1 MGKGS
6 SKGHTPREAKDNLK
20 STQLLSVIDA
30 ISEGPIEGPV
40 DGLKSVLLN
49 STPVLD
55 SEGNTNISGVTV
67 VFRAG
72 EQEQTPPE
80 GFESSGSET
89 VLGTEVKYDTPIIRT
104 ITSANIDRLR
114 FTFGVQALV
123 ETTSKGDRN
132 PSEVR
137 LLVQIQRNG
146 GWVTEK
152 DITIKGKTTSQY
164 LASVV
169 VDNLPPRPFNIRMRR
184 MTPDSTTDQLQNKTL
199 WSSYTEIIDVKQ
211 CYPNTTLVGV
221 QVDSEQ
227 FGSQQVSRNYH
238 LRGRILQVPSNY
250 NPQTRQYSGIW
261 DGTFKPA
268 YSNNMAWCLWDML
281 THPRYGMGKRLG
293 AADVDKWALYVIGQ
307 NCDQSVPDGF
317 GGTEPRIT
325 CNAYLTTQ
333 RKAWDVLSDF
343 CSAMRCMPVW
353 NGQTLTFVQDRPSD
367 KVWTYNRSN
376 VVMPDDGAPFRYS
389 FSALK
394 DRHNAVEVNWI
405 DPDNGWETA
414 TELVED
420 TQAILR
426 YGRNVTKMD
435 AFGCTSRGQAHRAGL
450 WLIKTELLETQT
462 VDFSVGAEGL
472 RHVPGD
478 VIEICDDDYAGI
490 SIGGRVLAVNS
501 QTRTLTLDREI
512 TLPSSGTTLISLVD
526 GQGNPVSVEVQSVT
540 DGVKVKV
547 SRVPDGVA
555 GYSVWG
561 LKLPTLRQ
569 RLFRCV
575 SIRENDDG
583 TYAITAV
590 QHVPAKEAIVDNGAH
605 FDGDQ
610 SGTVNGVT
618 PPAVQHLTAE
628 VTADSG
634 EYQVLA
640 RWDTPKVVKG
650 VSFLLRLT
658 VTADDG
664 SERLV
669 STARTAETTYRFRQL
684 ALGRYTLTVRAV
696 NARGQQGDPASVS
709 FRINAPAKPA
719 TIELTPGYFQI
730 TAVPRLAVYD
740 PTVQF
745 EFWFSEKRITNTAQV
760 EKSARYLGTGSQW
773 TVQGSRIKPGTDF
786 WFYVRSVNL
795 VGKSAFVEASGQP
808 SNDGEGYLEIFR
820 GLIDETLLGQALKE
834 RIDASALRTEV
845 TQLEEDIRQRMDT
858 DIAEVT
864 RKIGKAENSLTQLV
878 AKKNEDQTLA
888 IAQVSQKVDRV
899 SSEISQTVSQGQSEN
914 ARQIA
919 QVRQYVDKKGSEIT
933 STTDKKL
940 GDQAVTIQQIQRVQ
954 SDTRNELNA
963 MYMLKVQKTKNGI
976 PYVAGI
982 GAGIEDVDGQTLSN
996 ILLQADRIAMITPE
1010 NGNTTPLFVAQG
1022 NQLFMN
1028 DVFLKRLFAVSI
1040 TSSGNPPTFSLT
1052 PDGRLTA
1059 RNADISGAI
1068 TANTG
1073 TLNNVTINEN
1083 CVIRGKLSANQIEGD
1098 LVKTV
1103 GKAFPRDSRAPK
1115 RWPSGTITVRV
1126 YDDQPFNRQIVIPA
1140 VAFSGARH
1148 ERENSDTYSSC
1159 RLIVKKNG
1167 AEIYNRTAMDNTLV
1181 YSGVIDMPAGRGDM
1195 TLEFSV
1201 SAWWVNG
1208 WYPTASISDLLVVVM
1223 KKATA
1228 GITIS

>member
-30 ISEGPIEGPV
+30 ISEGPVDGPV

-49 STPVLD
+49 GTPVLD
-55 SEGNTNISGVTV
+55 SEGKTNFSGVTV

-89 VLGTEVKYDTPIIRT
+89 VLGTEVKYDTPITRT

-114 FTFGVQALV
+114 LTFGVQALV

-169 VDNLPPRPFNIRMRR
+169 VGNLPPRPFNIRMRR

-211 CYPNTTLVGV
+211 CYPNTALVGV

-227 FGSQQVSRNYH
+227 FGNQQVSRNYH

-261 DGTFKPA
+261 DGTLKPA
-268 YSNNMAWCLWDML
+268 YSNNMVWCLWDML

-307 NCDQSVPDGF
+307 YCDQSVPDGF

-394 DRHNAVEVNWI
+394 DRHNVVEVNWI
-405 DPDNGWETA
+405 DPDNGHETA

-420 TQAILR
+420 TQAIVR

-490 SIGGRVLAVNS
+490 STGGRVLAVNS

-526 GQGNPVSVEVQSVT
+526 GNGNPVSVEVQSVT

-555 GYSVWG
+555 EYSVWG

-575 SIRENDDG
+575 SISENDDG

-590 QHVPAKEAIVDNGAH
+590 QHVPEKEAIVDNGAH
-605 FDGDQ
+605 FDGDRR
-610 SGTVNGVT
+610 GTVNGVT

-658 VTADDG
+658 VAADDG

-669 STARTAETTYRFRQL
+669 STARTTETTYRFRQL
-684 ALGRYTLTVRAV
+684 ALGNYSLTVRAV

-709 FRINAPAKPA
+709 FRIAAPAAPV
-719 TIELTPGYFQI
+719 TIELIPGYFQI
-730 TAVPRLAVYD
+730 TVVPKLAVYD

-745 EFWFSEKRITNTAQV
+745 EFWFSEKRIADIRQV
-760 EKSARYLGTGSQW
+760 ETSARYLGTALYWIAASINI
-773 TVQGSRIKPGTDF
+773 RPGHDYY
-786 WFYVRSVNL
+786 FYVRSVNT
-795 VGKSAFVEASGQP
+795 VGKSAFVEAVGRAS
-808 SNDGEGYLEIFR
+808 DDAEGYLSFYK
-820 GLIDETLLGQALKE
+820 GLINKTHLGKE
-834 RIDASALRTEV
+834 LWTQIDNGQLAPDLTEIRTSITNV
-845 TQLEEDIRQRMDT
+845 
-858 DIAEVT
+858 
-864 RKIGKAENSLTQLV
+864 S
-878 AKKNEDQTLA
+878 NEIT
-888 IAQVSQKVDRV
+888 
-899 SSEISQTVSQGQSEN
+899 QTVN
-914 ARQIA
+914 
-919 QVRQYVDKKGSEIT
+919 
-933 STTDKKL
+933 KKL
-940 GDQAVTIQQIQRVQ
+940 ENQSAAIQQIQ
-954 SDTRNELNA
+954 
-963 MYMLKVQKTKNGI
+963 KVQVDTNNNLNSMWAVKLQQMKDGRLYI
-976 PYVAGI
+976 AGI
-982 GAGIEDVDGQTLSN
+982 GAGIENTPAGMQSQV
-996 ILLQADRIAMITPE
+996 LLAADRIAMINPA
-1010 NGNTTPLFVAQG
+1010 NGNTKPMFVGQG
-1022 NQLFMN
+1022 DQIFMN
-1028 DVFLKRLFAVSI
+1028 DVFLKRLTAPTI
-1040 TSSGNPPTFSLT
+1040 TSGGNPPAFSLT
-1052 PDGRLTA
+1052 PGGRLTA
-1059 RNADISGAI
+1059 KNADISGNVN
-1068 TANTG
+1068 ANSG
-1073 TLNNVTINEN
+1073 TLNNVTINKN
-1083 CVIRGKLSANQIEGD
+1083 CRVLGKLSANQIEGD

-1103 GKAFPRDSRAPK
+1103 GKPFPRDSRAPE

-1126 YDDQPFNRQIVIPA
+1126 YDDQPFDRQIVIPA
-1140 VAFSGARH
+1140 VAFRGAKH
-1148 ERENSDTYSSC
+1148 ERKNNNIYSSC

-1167 AEIYNRTAMDNTLV
+1167 AEIYNRTTLDNTLI
-1181 YSGVIDMPAGRGDM
+1181 YTGVIDMPAGHGHM

-1201 SAWWVNG
+1201 SAWLVNG

-1223 KKATA
+1223 KKSTA
-1228 GITIS
+1228 GISIS